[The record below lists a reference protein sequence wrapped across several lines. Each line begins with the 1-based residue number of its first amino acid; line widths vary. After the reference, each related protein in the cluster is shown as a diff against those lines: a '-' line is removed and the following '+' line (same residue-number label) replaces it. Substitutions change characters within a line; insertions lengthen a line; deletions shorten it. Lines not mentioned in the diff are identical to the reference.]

1 MARLSGVTMP
11 WSRRRHGSDN
21 EVELSLDIRVPRM
34 DNYTY
39 QLLLLKYNMTRL
51 YPVVVVSTHAEWED
65 ESCQNTEELKVCLSR
80 LFRHPD
86 TKNVIAALRAH
97 AEDPRARLRESRRQ
111 AEAKKESP
119 PPPNDD
125 DLPF

>member
-51 YPVVVVSTHAEWED
+51 YPVVVVSTHAEWDD

-86 TKNVIAALRAH
+86 TVIAALRAH